1 MPADSWLAIYAVLP
15 PGPGEPEPTFLGL
28 LELED
33 DVMTS
38 KAVSLPMSSDGAS
51 FLAVSLRIVLE
62 SPPNTPAAP
71 AVKIG
76 IIRDQDPVATSGQ
89 RVVNRTAELAPD
101 PSMRV
106 ETFVALAVD
115 GGGA

>member
-1 MPADSWLAIYAVLP
+1 MPADDALQVSPARPRLYFRVTNMPTDSWLAIYAVLP

-38 KAVSLPMSSDGAS
+38 KAVSLPMSIDGTS

-62 SPPNTPAAP
+62 
-71 AVKIG
+71 
-76 IIRDQDPVATSGQ
+76 
-89 RVVNRTAELAPD
+89 NRRTRLLLRP
-101 PSMRV
+101 
-106 ETFVALAVD
+106 
-115 GGGA
+115 